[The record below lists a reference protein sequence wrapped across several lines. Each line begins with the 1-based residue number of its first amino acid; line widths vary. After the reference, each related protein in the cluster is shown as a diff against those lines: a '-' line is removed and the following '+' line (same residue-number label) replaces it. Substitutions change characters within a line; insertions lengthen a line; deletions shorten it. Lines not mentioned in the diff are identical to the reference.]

1 MVVTPP
7 VATVDWQPCYRI
19 VSSRFPPIQLFEDVA
34 TPEELASIF
43 AIESLTNPR
52 LRQEIGEL
60 ALIPPEDRIAGPG
73 SSPIMAAFT
82 HLNREGSRFSD
93 GTFGV
98 YYAGRGMITAVRETV
113 HHTER
118 FLRYSDEAAMDVDMR
133 VYCADVAGDLH
144 DIRDDD
150 ADPAWCDPD
159 SYAASQALGVTL
171 REEGSNGLVY
181 HSVRNPG
188 GQCVAIFRPPLLSP
202 ARQGAHLAYCW
213 NGERI
218 THYYEKG
225 RAVHL

>member
-1 MVVTPP
+1 MKPP
-7 VATVDWQPCYRI
+7 VAAIRWQPCYRI

-52 LRQEIGEL
+52 LRQEVGEL
-60 ALIPPEDRIAGPG
+60 GMVPPEDRIAGPG
-73 SSPIMAAFT
+73 TSPIMAAFT

-98 YYAGRGMITAVRETV
+98 YYAGREITTAIRETV

-118 FLRYSDEAAMDVDMR
+118 FLGYSEEAAMDVDMR

-150 ADPAWCDPD
+150 ADPAWYDPE
-159 SYAASQALGVTL
+159 SYAASRALGVKL

-181 HSVRNPG
+181 HSVRNPN
-188 GQCVAIFRPPLLSP
+188 GQCVAVFRPRLLSP
-202 ARQGAHLAYCW
+202 ARQGAHLAYRW

-225 RAVHL
+225 RAVQL